1 MTPTAQDQLSA
12 YLDGELSDEE
22 VRVLEQAL
30 EGDAELRH
38 QLARLERVQN
48 LLRTHGPVLAPEGF
62 TERVQAAVA
71 DEPRVAVPWWKGRSL
86 EGAALLL
93 AAAAAL
99 LIALP
104 SQTSLTDA
112 LSPASR
118 NETVDKRD
126 RYEDAVA
133 AAPEERMAEDPL
145 DPPPSLEQ
153 ADLRGRADEGMSAA
167 AAEGQAAPAP
177 AETNKPASKKSPKDN
192 SSMPSLMKGLEAKGT
207 AEATGE
213 GLETNTGALAGETA
227 NTGYLDDD
235 TLVSAGLQYRIYVD
249 SVDALAALQ
258 RLAGKHGTTLQTES
272 GEAIQTGALSTSET
286 SVYVTVSADN
296 ASAFANALSSV
307 GKVQY
312 ESSTDMIRGPNP
324 RIRIDL
330 VLIGGGVGT
339 DGEDAPNASRKAKE
353 SLEAEA
359 P

>member
-167 AAEGQAAPAP
+167 AAERPRRYCCHAVAPLPCCCRPVARLLPRSCHAVAP
-177 AETNKPASKKSPKDN
+177 LSCGCPAVAKLLPLSCHAVAMQLPLPCVGRAVATRLPCTCHASAVQLP
-192 SSMPSLMKGLEAKGT
+192 SSCH
-207 AEATGE
+207 
-213 GLETNTGALAGETA
+213 ALDMQFPRCCHA
-227 NTGYLDDD
+227 
-235 TLVSAGLQYRIYVD
+235 V
-249 SVDALAALQ
+249 
-258 RLAGKHGTTLQTES
+258 TTLLQ
-272 GEAIQTGALSTSET
+272 
-286 SVYVTVSADN
+286 
-296 ASAFANALSSV
+296 
-307 GKVQY
+307 
-312 ESSTDMIRGPNP
+312 
-324 RIRIDL
+324 
-330 VLIGGGVGT
+330 
-339 DGEDAPNASRKAKE
+339 
-353 SLEAEA
+353 
-359 P
+359 